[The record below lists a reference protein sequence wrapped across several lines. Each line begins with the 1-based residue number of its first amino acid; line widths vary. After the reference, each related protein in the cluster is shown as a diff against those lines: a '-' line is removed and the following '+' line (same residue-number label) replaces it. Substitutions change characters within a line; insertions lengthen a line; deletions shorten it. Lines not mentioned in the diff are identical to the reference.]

1 MQTPSYYSAQFA
13 LDVIG
18 VFVFALS
25 GGLVAVKK
33 GFDIVGVLVLAGAAA
48 LGGGILR
55 DLLIGSVPP
64 VGITDWRLLSAAAL
78 GGLVTFI
85 YQPGVERV
93 SRFVRVLDVGG
104 LAAFAVSG
112 SLKAVTFGVAPIACV
127 LVGVITAIGG
137 GMIRDLLAGQVP
149 EVLRR
154 ELYALPAAL
163 GAVIVVVAGELGA
176 LHDWVLWMAVALVFG
191 VRIISVRLD
200 LNAPRPLRA
209 GQLRRK

>member
-1 MQTPSYYSAQFA
+1 MQTPSYYSAQLT

-64 VGITDWRLLSAAAL
+64 VGITDWRLLTSAAL
-78 GGLVTFI
+78 GGLATFV

-93 SRFVRVLDVGG
+93 SRLVRVLDAGG

-112 SLKAVTFGVAPIACV
+112 SLKAVTLGVAPTACV
-127 LVGVITAIGG
+127 LVGIITAIGG

-191 VRIISVRLD
+191 FRMISVRLD
-200 LNAPRPLRA
+200 LNAPRPLRT
-209 GQLRRK
+209 GQPRRK